1 MKYFTISEMI
11 HSRTAVER
19 KIWNGCGRAEEDNLT
34 ALAEQVLDP
43 ARERYGRKV
52 TVNSGYRCPE
62 LNSVIRGAT
71 RSQHLRGEAADLT
84 TEAGPQGNLELARII
99 VALGR
104 FDQLIL
110 ENVPGTNLLPG
121 WIHVSWKR
129 CGGNRGQILKK
140 VVGSSGYVAVS
151 EAEILSGKSA
161 QRETRKE
168 VLSSVKSE
176 ELRVKSYGSD

>member
-19 KIWNGCGRAEEDNLT
+19 KIWNGCRRAEEDNLT

-52 TVNSGYRCPE
+52 KVNSGYRCVE
-62 LNSVIRGAT
+62 LNNVIHGAT
-71 RSQHLRGEAADLT
+71 GSQHLRGEAADLT

-110 ENVPGTNLLPG
+110 ENVPGTNLLPS

-129 CGGNRGQILKK
+129 SGGNRGQILKK
-140 VVGSSGYVAVS
+140 VMGSSTYVP
-151 EAEILSGKSA
+151 
-161 QRETRKE
+161 
-168 VLSSVKSE
+168 VKSE
-176 ELRVKSYGSD
+176 EFFDERSGRAEQRVKSQIQEGRNAL